1 MKFEFNHLEKSVLD
15 SLSKKGRVYLVGGI
29 VRDMVMYQ
37 KVDYHDVDV
46 EIYDLEIDE
55 IIDILS
61 QYGKVNEVG
70 KSFGIL
76 KLDCLPNFD
85 FALPRIERKKGQTH
99 REFEVEVHKDL
110 DMKTACCRRDFT
122 INAMMY
128 DYQNGKLIDYY
139 QGREDIKN
147 KCLKMVDEK
156 TFYEDPL
163 RVLRLA
169 QFMSRFEFQVD
180 LKTKEI
186 CQKMVNEGVLQY
198 LSLERIQQ
206 EYNKLL
212 MSSHPSTGLKFLLEL
227 NALIRPLET
236 LVTCP
241 QRLDFHPEGNV
252 MNHTLLVVDLAA
264 LCKDKTSWPLAFMWS
279 ALLHDIG
286 KPLVTTPEGK
296 APGHNESGVKVF
308 NQYFNHFFTN
318 KKMKKYIAFI
328 LSCALLVL
336 QCSFVFA
343 EEPEQYEMLEME
355 DDSVFS
361 MESQSEVAPCLLYI
375 ANVGTS
381 IVKIS
386 SNQVGIRA
394 ETVCSEKVKSIDVT
408 YSLQKWNGSN
418 WVTIASKSA
427 VAYDVA
433 QTSKSYTITGVS
445 SGRYRTKATAFVTGY
460 TGYSE
465 RLTGYSGSIT
475 I

>member
-286 KPLVTTPEGK
+286 KPVVAFQKNGK
-296 APGHNESGVKVF
+296 TVFYNHGKESRKIAEKRLPESGIEGSELKKILFYIEHHDDFISFKLKENIKEDKNGKVNPF
-308 NQYFNHFFTN
+308 IIPVTKENVEKKIHFVQ
-318 KKMKKYIAFI
+318 KKCKEKGIYIPTVEDYKI
-328 LSCALLVL
+328 L
-336 QCSFVFA
+336 
-343 EEPEQYEMLEME
+343 M
-355 DDSVFS
+355 
-361 MESQSEVAPCLLYI
+361 
-375 ANVGTS
+375 
-381 IVKIS
+381 
-386 SNQVGIRA
+386 R
-394 ETVCSEKVKSIDVT
+394 
-408 YSLQKWNGSN
+408 
-418 WVTIASKSA
+418 
-427 VAYDVA
+427 
-433 QTSKSYTITGVS
+433 
-445 SGRYRTKATAFVTGY
+445 
-460 TGYSE
+460 
-465 RLTGYSGSIT
+465 
-475 I
+475 

>member
-99 REFEVEVHKDL
+99 REFEVEVHKNL
-110 DMKTACCRRDFT
+110 DMKIACRRRDFT

-128 DYQNGKLIDYY
+128 DYQN
-139 QGREDIKN
+139 E
-147 KCLKMVDEK
+147 
-156 TFYEDPL
+156 
-163 RVLRLA
+163 
-169 QFMSRFEFQVD
+169 
-180 LKTKEI
+180 
-186 CQKMVNEGVLQY
+186 
-198 LSLERIQQ
+198 
-206 EYNKLL
+206 KLL
-212 MSSHPSTGLKFLLEL
+212 MSSHPSMGLKFLLEL

-236 LVTCP
+236 LATCP

-308 NQYFNHFFTN
+308 NQYFSHFFTN
-318 KKMKKYIAFI
+318 KKMKKYIRTMI
-328 LSCALLVL
+328 YYHMHLMNMVRDQSKDYSYYKLLKGIEGIFPLNDLVCMSKCDKL
-336 QCSFVFA
+336 GRLA
-343 EEPEQYEMLEME
+343 NRPE
-355 DDSVFS
+355 
-361 MESQSEVAPCLLYI
+361 
-375 ANVGTS
+375 T
-381 IVKIS
+381 IS
-386 SNQVGIRA
+386 TLDTYV
-394 ETVCSEKVKSIDVT
+394 EEKVSRCGNHALKPFVDGKLLIELGFKPNQDFKE
-408 YSLQKWNGSN
+408 LLDW
-418 WVTIASKSA
+418 
-427 VAYDVA
+427 AYDLQMRGYDKESVI
-433 QTSKSYTITGVS
+433 QLLK
-445 SGRYRTKATAFVTGY
+445 GRKDGK
-460 TGYSE
+460 
-465 RLTGYSGSIT
+465 
-475 I
+475 

>member
-99 REFEVEVHKDL
+99 REFEVEVHKNL
-110 DMKTACCRRDFT
+110 DMKIACRRRDFT

-128 DYQNGKLIDYY
+128 DYQNEKLIDYY
-139 QGREDIKN
+139 QGQEDIKN

-169 QFMSRFEFQVD
+169 QFMARFEFQVD

-212 MSSHPSTGLKFLLEL
+212 MSSHPSMGLKFLLEL

-236 LVTCP
+236 LATCP

-286 KPLVTTPEGK
+286 KGEYGLNIVGVVQREAGSEPSAKELQETIEKIKKLDVK
-296 APGHNESGVKVF
+296 AICVEPQYSTKAAETISKETNVKVYTLDPIVTEESK
-308 NQYFNHFFTN
+308 NSSYIDIMN
-318 KKMKKYIAFI
+318 KNLETLKEAF
-328 LSCALLVL
+328 
-336 QCSFVFA
+336 
-343 EEPEQYEMLEME
+343 
-355 DDSVFS
+355 
-361 MESQSEVAPCLLYI
+361 
-375 ANVGTS
+375 
-381 IVKIS
+381 K
-386 SNQVGIRA
+386 
-394 ETVCSEKVKSIDVT
+394 
-408 YSLQKWNGSN
+408 
-418 WVTIASKSA
+418 
-427 VAYDVA
+427 
-433 QTSKSYTITGVS
+433 
-445 SGRYRTKATAFVTGY
+445 
-460 TGYSE
+460 
-465 RLTGYSGSIT
+465 
-475 I
+475 

>member
-169 QFMSRFEFQVD
+169 QFMSRFEFHV
-180 LKTKEI
+180 
-186 CQKMVNEGVLQY
+186 VL
-198 LSLERIQQ
+198 
-206 EYNKLL
+206 
-212 MSSHPSTGLKFLLEL
+212 
-227 NALIRPLET
+227 
-236 LVTCP
+236 
-241 QRLDFHPEGNV
+241 
-252 MNHTLLVVDLAA
+252 
-264 LCKDKTSWPLAFMWS
+264 
-279 ALLHDIG
+279 
-286 KPLVTTPEGK
+286 
-296 APGHNESGVKVF
+296 
-308 NQYFNHFFTN
+308 
-318 KKMKKYIAFI
+318 
-328 LSCALLVL
+328 
-336 QCSFVFA
+336 
-343 EEPEQYEMLEME
+343 
-355 DDSVFS
+355 
-361 MESQSEVAPCLLYI
+361 
-375 ANVGTS
+375 
-381 IVKIS
+381 
-386 SNQVGIRA
+386 
-394 ETVCSEKVKSIDVT
+394 
-408 YSLQKWNGSN
+408 
-418 WVTIASKSA
+418 
-427 VAYDVA
+427 
-433 QTSKSYTITGVS
+433 
-445 SGRYRTKATAFVTGY
+445 
-460 TGYSE
+460 
-465 RLTGYSGSIT
+465 
-475 I
+475 

>member
-99 REFEVEVHKDL
+99 REFEVEVHKNL
-110 DMKTACCRRDFT
+110 DMKIACRRRDFT

-128 DYQNGKLIDYY
+128 DYQNEKLIDYY
-139 QGREDIKN
+139 QGQEDIKN

-169 QFMSRFEFQVD
+169 QFMARFEFQVD

-212 MSSHPSTGLKFLLEL
+212 MSSHPSMGLKFLLEL

-236 LVTCP
+236 LATCP

-264 LCKDKTSWPLAFMWS
+264 LCEDKTSWPLAFMWS

-286 KPLVTTPEGK
+286 KC
-296 APGHNESGVKVF
+296 NDF
-308 NQYFNHFFTN
+308 NDFREENYDSINGN
-318 KKMKKYIAFI
+318 SM
-328 LSCALLVL
+328 ALLGHSYEGTHIVENYLNEYEIDEQFKNQAIHMIGSHMNEYSEWGALVL
-336 QCSFVFA
+336 
-343 EEPEQYEMLEME
+343 PKMLEVIIINYA
-355 DDSVFS
+355 DSMDAYFEPAHDIIRNAKKGELYKVGN
-361 MESQSEVAPCLLYI
+361 APRPYY
-375 ANVGTS
+375 
-381 IVKIS
+381 
-386 SNQVGIRA
+386 
-394 ETVCSEKVKSIDVT
+394 KSLNE
-408 YSLQKWNGSN
+408 YYNK
-418 WVTIASKSA
+418 
-427 VAYDVA
+427 
-433 QTSKSYTITGVS
+433 
-445 SGRYRTKATAFVTGY
+445 
-460 TGYSE
+460 
-465 RLTGYSGSIT
+465 
-475 I
+475 